1 MDDFKDL
8 NSIYTY
14 IEANA
19 IDFKFSNQIAD
30 IFKNFRDVKLKEDK
44 KKEAYKAQWELD
56 FFSFGIHK
64 GKLGPLFTT
73 ADKEGNEISYPNLEN
88 FNEDTYEYLSER
100 LDNSKNPLIKAHYS
114 IILWFSPKKH
124 GKYAKIAVDSLLE
137 LVKLYENKDKKEP
150 NEQWGYKL
158 FQSIENAYYI
168 GLNAKYRI
176 NDVKLEIIR
185 LIKSFNSKSKSSF
198 VLKLRLI
205 ELMLDEKKNFVKDD
219 FSGFQKV
226 CWEISND
233 LISKENLHGTI
244 MILEIGEKVDNKTG
258 IKTYNWRKRIAK
270 SYESLMEHAIK
281 KENMASIDFC
291 LLSLENYQKINDKN
305 KIKEL
310 EEKYEKLNQDIEL
323 NKISVPLGDYDKHLK
338 EMAEYSDELTE
349 NDSLVLIEVLMGG
362 YNFLLPKFEN
372 IEELTDNIIKSFPL
386 MAMCSKVDLDPRGH
400 PAKHY
405 TSEEDKKYH
414 EIIRHYL
421 MFVEMASK
429 PFIQSFFINAI
440 HKKKLSPQIIL
451 NFLREETWLGR
462 IYENRIYNKTVKH
475 DWIALLAPSIY
486 DYFRQME
493 IFFLNPVN
501 SPNFTLCTDS
511 LVLKLEGIIRDFC
524 GLNGIKTFET
534 FSKDGKN
541 HVKEKSI
548 NKLLNEEKLEEILGK
563 DDLLFLK
570 ILLIEQG
577 GYNLRNEIA
586 HSLLS
591 TKNYGIDNM
600 HLLLLALFRL
610 AKYTIKEENS

>member
-14 IEANA
+14 IEVNA
-19 IDFKFSNQIAD
+19 INYKFSNQIAD
-30 IFKNFRDVKLKEDK
+30 IFKNFRDLKLKEDK
-44 KKEAYKAQWELD
+44 KEEAYRAQWELD

-64 GKLGPLFTT
+64 GKLGPLFT
-73 ADKEGNEISYPNLEN
+73 AVDKEGNEISYPNLEN
-88 FNEDTYEYLSER
+88 FNDDTYEYLSER
-100 LDNSKNPLIKAHYS
+100 LDNSKNPLIKARYS

-124 GKYAKIAVDSLLE
+124 GKYAKIVVDSLLD
-137 LVKLYENKDKKEP
+137 LVKLYEDKDKMEP
-150 NEQWGYKL
+150 DEHWGYKS
-158 FQSIENAYYI
+158 FQSVENAYYI

-176 NDVKLEIIR
+176 KDVKSEIIR
-185 LIKSFNSKSKSSF
+185 LIKSFNPKSKSSF

-226 CWEISND
+226 CWEISTD

-258 IKTYNWRKRIAK
+258 LKTYIWRKHIAK
-270 SYESLMEHAIK
+270 SYESLMEQAIK

-291 LLSLENYQKINDKN
+291 LLSLENYQKIKDNN

-310 EEKYEKLNQDIEL
+310 EEKYENLNQDIEL

-386 MAMCSKVDLDPRGH
+386 MAMCSIVDLDPRGH

-405 TSEEDKKYH
+405 ISEEDKKYH

-440 HKKKLSPQIIL
+440 HKKKLSPKIIL
-451 NFLREETWLGR
+451 KFLREKTWLGR
-462 IYENRIYNKTVKH
+462 IYENKIYNKTVKH

-493 IFFLNPVN
+493 IFFLNPIN
-501 SPNFTLCTDS
+501 SPNFILCTDS

-524 GLNGIKTFET
+524 SLNGIKTFET

-541 HVKEKSI
+541 NVKEKSL

-610 AKYTIKEENS
+610 AKYTINEKDS

>member
-8 NSIYTY
+8 NSIYIY

-19 IDFKFSNQIAD
+19 IDYKFSDRIAD
-30 IFKNFRDVKLKEDK
+30 IFKNFRDLKFKEDN
-44 KKEAYKAQWELD
+44 KKEAYRAQWELD
-56 FFSFGIHK
+56 FFSFSIHK
-64 GKLGPLFTT
+64 GKLGPLFTA

-88 FNEDTYEYLSER
+88 FNDDTYEYLIER
-100 LDNSKNPLIKAHYS
+100 LADSKNPLIKARYS

-124 GKYAKIAVDSLLE
+124 GEYAKIAVDSFLE
-137 LVKLYENKDKKEP
+137 LVKIYEDKDKNEP

-158 FQSIENAYYI
+158 LQSIENAYHI
-168 GLNAKYRI
+168 GLNAKYKI
-176 NDVKLEIIR
+176 NDLKSEIIR
-185 LIKSFNSKSKSSF
+185 LIKSFNPKSNSSF

-219 FSGFQKV
+219 FSGFQTV
-226 CWEISND
+226 CWEISID
-233 LISKENLHGTI
+233 LISKENLNGTI

-258 IKTYNWRKRIAK
+258 MKTYIWRKHIAK

-291 LLSLENYQKINDKN
+291 LLSLKNYQKINDKN

-310 EEKYEKLNQDIEL
+310 EGKYKKLNQDIKL
-323 NKISVPLGDYDKHLK
+323 NKVSIPLGDYDKHLK
-338 EMAEYSDELTE
+338 EIAEYSDELTE
-349 NDSLVLIEVLMGG
+349 NDSSVLIEVLMGG
-362 YNFLLPKFEN
+362 YDFLLPKFEN

-405 TSEEDKKYH
+405 TSEDDKKYH

-421 MFVEMASK
+421 LFVEMVST
-429 PFIQSFFINAI
+429 PFLQSFFINTI

-451 NFLREETWLGR
+451 KFLRKETWLGR
-462 IYENRIYNKTVKH
+462 VYVNKIFNNTVKH

-541 HVKEKSI
+541 HVKEKSL

-591 TKNYGIDNM
+591 TKNYGINNM

-610 AKYTIKEENS
+610 SKYTINEENS

>member
-1 MDDFKDL
+1 
-8 NSIYTY
+8 
-14 IEANA
+14 
-19 IDFKFSNQIAD
+19 
-30 IFKNFRDVKLKEDK
+30 
-44 KKEAYKAQWELD
+44 
-56 FFSFGIHK
+56 
-64 GKLGPLFTT
+64 
-73 ADKEGNEISYPNLEN
+73 
-88 FNEDTYEYLSER
+88 
-100 LDNSKNPLIKAHYS
+100 
-114 IILWFSPKKH
+114 
-124 GKYAKIAVDSLLE
+124 
-137 LVKLYENKDKKEP
+137 
-150 NEQWGYKL
+150 
-158 FQSIENAYYI
+158 
-168 GLNAKYRI
+168 
-176 NDVKLEIIR
+176 
-185 LIKSFNSKSKSSF
+185 
-198 VLKLRLI
+198 
-205 ELMLDEKKNFVKDD
+205 
-219 FSGFQKV
+219 
-226 CWEISND
+226 
-233 LISKENLHGTI
+233 
-244 MILEIGEKVDNKTG
+244 
-258 IKTYNWRKRIAK
+258 
-270 SYESLMEHAIK
+270 
-281 KENMASIDFC
+281 
-291 LLSLENYQKINDKN
+291 
-305 KIKEL
+305 
-310 EEKYEKLNQDIEL
+310 
-323 NKISVPLGDYDKHLK
+323 
-338 EMAEYSDELTE
+338 
-349 NDSLVLIEVLMGG
+349 
-362 YNFLLPKFEN
+362 
-372 IEELTDNIIKSFPL
+372 